1 MMVAY
6 GTTSQQFDPICTSYL
21 LCTCVFT
28 VAIITVDK
36 IGVDEM
42 KVDELKADK
51 KGVDELGV
59 DEMET
64 HQINKHFQIFPSD
77 FFQTELEGMRGKV

>member
-42 KVDELKADK
+42 VVDELK
-51 KGVDELGV
+51 V
-59 DEMET
+59 
-64 HQINKHFQIFPSD
+64 
-77 FFQTELEGMRGKV
+77 

>member
-1 MMVAY
+1 MLACSPLKSSTS
-6 GTTSQQFDPICTSYL
+6 TTSQQFDPICTSYL

-42 KVDELKADK
+42 VVDEMV
-51 KGVDELGV
+51 VDELGV
-59 DEMET
+59 NEMET
-64 HQINKHFQIFPSD
+64 HPI
-77 FFQTELEGMRGKV
+77 ELKDCSVS